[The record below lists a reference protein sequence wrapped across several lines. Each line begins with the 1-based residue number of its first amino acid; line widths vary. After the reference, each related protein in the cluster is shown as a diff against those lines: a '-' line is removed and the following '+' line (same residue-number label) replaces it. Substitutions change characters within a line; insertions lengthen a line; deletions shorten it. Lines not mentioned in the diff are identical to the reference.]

1 MCVKMNRKEILC
13 VCACMCV
20 CMYLPSFYSCGLWEE
35 SNTHDLSLNLSV
47 CVCVCSY
54 GNFDNIIR

>member
-20 CMYLPSFYSCGLWEE
+20 CMYLPSFPSCGLWEE
-35 SNTHDLSLNLSV
+35 SNTHYLSLNLSV
-47 CVCVCSY
+47 CVCVVMA
-54 GNFDNIIR
+54 ILTI